1 MNINNNTN
9 NQKKLT
15 FIEAARQTQIV
26 ECSIETIASLG
37 FAQASLAQIAKR
49 AGISTG
55 VISYH
60 FKNKETLI
68 RHVIEKV
75 YTSGDSYMR
84 PLIQSA
90 TSARN
95 MLSVYLESNIAF
107 MSTHKTY
114 MLALLEIWSGIRPE
128 EGKES
133 FVYNLQEAAIY
144 DLEQILQFGQKN
156 GEFRT
161 FSTRVMA
168 ITIRQAIDAL
178 PPQIMMNPELNLDSY
193 AKELITLFQLATDK
207 SVTL

>member
-9 NQKKLT
+9 SQKKLT

-26 ECSIETIASLG
+26 ECAIETIASLG

-75 YTSGDSYMR
+75 YSSGDSYIR

-90 TSARN
+90 TSARD

-133 FVYNLQEAAIY
+133 FVFNLQEAAIY

-161 FSTRVMA
+161 FSPRVMA

-178 PPQIMMNPELNLDSY
+178 PPQMMMNPELDLDAY
-193 AKELITLFQLATDK
+193 AQELITLFKLATDK
-207 SVTL
+207 NGIL

>member
-26 ECSIETIASLG
+26 ECAIETIASLG

-90 TSARN
+90 TSARD

-128 EGKES
+128 QGKES
-133 FVYNLQEAAIY
+133 FVLNLQEAAIY
-144 DLEQILQFGQKN
+144 DLEQILHFGQKN

-161 FSTRVMA
+161 FSPRVMA

-178 PPQIMMNPELNLDSY
+178 PPQIMTNPELDLDAY
-193 AKELITLFQLATDK
+193 AQELITLFKLATDK
-207 SVTL
+207 NVTL